1 MCTGAILLYNIPR
14 VVIGE
19 NTTFKG
25 NEDLLK
31 SCGVEVIVIDNA
43 ECKELM
49 EAFIK
54 EKPEVCCV
62 VCSFSA
68 SGVADAVML

>member
-19 NTTFKG
+19 NTNFKG

-31 SCGVEVIVIDNA
+31 SHGVEVIIIDNA

-49 EAFIK
+49 EKFIK
-54 EKPEVCCV
+54 EKPEVRC
-62 VCSFSA
+62 
-68 SGVADAVML
+68 AVHLFLIECG